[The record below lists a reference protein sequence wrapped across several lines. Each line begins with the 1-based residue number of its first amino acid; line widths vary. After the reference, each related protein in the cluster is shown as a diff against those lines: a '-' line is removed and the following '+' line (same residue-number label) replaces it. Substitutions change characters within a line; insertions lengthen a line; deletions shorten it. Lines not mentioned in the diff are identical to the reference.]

1 MNPDPKHCLK
11 VCTNTKL
18 LLLLR
23 GGGMVGCCL
32 YIDFIFAVCVAME
45 LENEEKVK
53 DVIQKSLSKG
63 VITDWFLFC
72 DKALRI
78 APPLN
83 INKTVLKE
91 SCDVIVSCL

>member
-1 MNPDPKHCLK
+1 MEHLKHPEIK
-11 VCTNTKL
+11 S
-18 LLLLR
+18 LR
-23 GGGMVGCCL
+23 GKGLL
-32 YIDFIFAVCVAME
+32 YAME

-53 DVIQKSLSKG
+53 DVIKKSLSKG